1 MNRTARKALVA
12 LSACVGLGA
21 LLTLLAASPAVPRP
35 WSALERESIETRPG
49 YPSLPWEPFRHP
61 GDELVQVS
69 SILQTPSFTTAN
81 KLDLLAVLASEEE
94 SPLVRGLAQFAM
106 AQLLLDAKR
115 PHEAAEHFLS
125 PWIDSTELSAHA
137 LFTASGVIDD
147 RKPAD
152 AIGLLES
159 LIHRYP
165 DFALINEARLRAG
178 RLLVRQGGKR
188 EEAAKLFRD
197 VLAAE
202 QEDVRDEGLY
212 ELAKVLIAL
221 GQEREAASLL
231 EELYYEIPNSPF
243 VRDAGNKLTSLRK
256 RAAPRDPSELYRMAF
271 ERAEILYE
279 NERYRD
285 AYNAYTSLLS
295 RFKSQVDKDLVHL
308 RRGVCQYQR
317 RQSSTADKILLQ
329 VKRPDLKPEA
339 TFYRALADRRRRRRD
354 SFRTKLT
361 EVISMDPKGRWAE
374 EALWNLA
381 THHDDHDE
389 MATALDYCRK
399 LVKDFPNG
407 KNYARAQWLLLWDQY
422 QQRMYEE
429 AAAGFDKVARDHP
442 AADELS
448 RFLYWGARA
457 YESSDRIDR
466 AVALYR
472 QVLVG
477 FKNTYYGRRAEEHL
491 TLLGGV
497 LAPIA
502 ALEQARVGIDLKD
515 ALGVYRTDRQARISQ
530 LLAMGLYEQ
539 ATLEAERSQE
549 GDGDPAFLATV
560 AWIRLQQ
567 GRVGQAIFTM
577 RRAFPFHISAT
588 GDLLPREI
596 WQIIYPLRFW
606 DVVER
611 YSKEGNLDPY
621 LVAALIRQESTFNP
635 KIRSRAG
642 ARGLMQIMPAT
653 GKIIAREQ
661 RQRYR
666 SADLYNPEVNVRF
679 GTHYFRKMLNRFGG
693 RVDYAL
699 ASYNAGPHR
708 VRAWT
713 GMNLELDLEEFIE
726 DIPFTETRNY
736 VKLVLRNEMIYRRIY
751 YTPEAVAE

>member
-1 MNRTARKALVA
+1 MNRTDRKTLVA
-12 LSACVGLGA
+12 LSVLVGLGV
-21 LLTLLAASPAVPRP
+21 LLGLLAASPVVPGPFSFPKPSR
-35 WSALERESIETRPG
+35 AETQPEF
-49 YPSLPWEPFRHP
+49 PSLPWEPFRHP
-61 GDELVQVS
+61 GDELVQLSNVLQAPS
-69 SILQTPSFTTAN
+69 STTGD
-81 KLDLLAVLASEEE
+81 KLDRLSVLASEDEP
-94 SPLVRGLAQFAM
+94 PLSRGLAQFATG
-106 AQLLLDAKR
+106 LVLLDAKR
-115 PHEAAEHFLS
+115 PNEAVEHFLS

-137 LFTASGVIDD
+137 LFFASGVIDD

-152 AIGLLES
+152 AIELLDK
-159 LIHRYP
+159 LTTQYP
-165 DFALINEARLRAG
+165 DFALINEARLRSG
-178 RLLVRQGGKR
+178 RLLVRQGKR
-188 EEAAKLFRD
+188 EEAVGRFSAI
-197 VLAAE
+197 LADG
-202 QEDVRDEGLY
+202 QEDVRDEGLF
-212 ELAKVLIAL
+212 ELANVLISL
-221 GQEREAASLL
+221 GREREAAELL
-231 EELYYEIPNSPF
+231 EELYYEIPTSPF
-243 VRDAGNKLTSLRK
+243 AKGAGSKLTALRK
-256 RAAPRDPSELYRMAF
+256 KASPRDTSELYRLAF
-271 ERAEILYE
+271 ERAETLYE
-279 NERYRD
+279 SERYGD

-295 RFKSQVDKDLVHL
+295 RFKKHVDEDLVHL
-308 RRGVCQYQR
+308 RRGICQYER
-317 RQSSTADKILLQ
+317 RQSSTADQILLQ

-339 TFYRALADRRRRRRD
+339 TYYRALADRRRRRRE
-354 SFRTKLT
+354 SFRTKLS
-361 EVISMDPKGRWAE
+361 EVVSMDPKGPWVE
-374 EALWNLA
+374 EALWSLA
-381 THHDDHDE
+381 TDHEDHDE
-389 MATALDYCRK
+389 KAIALDYCRR
-399 LVKDFPNG
+399 LVKEFPGG
-407 KNYARAQWLLLWDQY
+407 KNYAPAQWRLLWDQY
-422 QQRMYEE
+422 RQRMYEE
-429 AAAGFDKVARDHP
+429 AAVGFDKVARENP
-442 AADELS
+442 AADEFS
-448 RFLYWGARA
+448 QFLYWGARA
-457 YESSDRIDR
+457 YESSGQVDR

-567 GRVGQAIFTM
+567 GRTGQAIFTM
-577 RRAFPFHISAT
+577 RRAFPFHTSAT

-611 YSKEGNLDPY
+611 YSEEAKLDPY

-653 GKIIAREQ
+653 GKSIAREQ

-666 SADLYNPEVNVRF
+666 SADLYDPEVNIRF
-679 GTHYFRKMLNRFGG
+679 GTHYFRSMLNRFGG

-713 GMNLELDLEEFIE
+713 GMDLELDPEEFIE
-726 DIPFTETRNY
+726 EIPFTETRNY
-736 VKLVLRNEMIYRRIY
+736 VKLVLRNEMIYRRVY
-751 YTPEAVAE
+751 YAPEAVAE